1 MKCKMLRIVIALVMA
16 FCLAGCG
23 HKSSAELT
31 DIEQFK
37 CQDSIQTVFD
47 VLGESEILQS
57 MVGDGQYYKY
67 ENLNLWGYEGNAVFD
82 VRDDK
87 DTIQNFYCN
96 LTLEN
101 WEFEE
106 LISQFTEKYGSY
118 EVDNYGETI
127 KVYGWDIA
135 EEEAEEL
142 GYNDVHIQD
151 NGDKKYTVYFSDE
164 WSMLKDEAYYEYLE
178 EKNTSKTLAEKT
190 YSIGEDKFSFSFSES
205 NGEYSFHLLCNIQ
218 DKVNAFYT
226 QILLN
231 EFVTSEEESLQPLSE
246 IFSYSIFVGDGT
258 SIHHSPDAGTFIMSS
273 DEDALFVSAD
283 EYFSAEWLVE
293 EADKLEE
300 SSSYGEQVVNFMADF
315 LESNG

>member
-1 MKCKMLRIVIALVMA
+1 MKKMLMLIVVVIVLI
-16 FCLAGCG
+16 AGCSSTEG
-23 HKSSAELT
+23 TGREVEPATFELNETELEEQGYTDLADIAFAKAEQVDGNIMVYLKYKDKNPEKSIYLMGTIMKEMNYDCDFEIVWGEEEYLFTDENFEGVTKDNVFEFFPESWENTLVELYQSGSGMDYIVSKGVAD
-31 DIEQFK
+31 DIEE
-37 CQDSIQTVFD
+37 D
-47 VLGESEILQS
+47 VI
-57 MVGDGQYYKY
+57 
-67 ENLNLWGYEGNAVFD
+67 
-82 VRDDK
+82 
-87 DTIQNFYCN
+87 
-96 LTLEN
+96 
-101 WEFEE
+101 EFVN
-106 LISQFTEKYGSY
+106 Q
-118 EVDNYGETI
+118 
-127 KVYGWDIA
+127 
-135 EEEAEEL
+135 
-142 GYNDVHIQD
+142 
-151 NGDKKYTVYFSDE
+151 YTVSI
-164 WSMLKDEAYYEYLE
+164 E
-178 EKNTSKTLAEKT
+178 ENTRPQGDILAEKT